1 MQAIFDTIPNPES
14 VAAPGPER
22 GALPFFYV
30 QTPGSDNTMTMRAM
44 LAGLAAF
51 FLPATALAAAGHGAA
66 PPLDAPLEFDAHMLA
81 SATVLAITFIGIFTE
96 MVHGM
101 ERVKVAV
108 LGAIAMVI
116 VGQYYGFY
124 APGLAVKS
132 IDWNVVFLLGAMMT
146 VVAIMIPTGG
156 FDMLAYKIANF
167 SKGRLYLLLVLTGSC
182 VTLLSLLLDNVTTVV
197 IFGPLII
204 LIARAQK
211 VNPIPYLLAAALLA
225 NTGGVATLV
234 GDPPNLMIG
243 SAASIS
249 FNDFFIHMGPPVAI
263 AWVGVLLLL
272 KWIFRRELAATPAD
286 VSDYTVALKD
296 PKVWNAS
303 VAILLGMVLLFLF
316 HHLLHWEPWFVA
328 AIGMAAL
335 MFISRNII
343 MESVFEHVE
352 INLLVFF
359 IALFM
364 VVGGVEHSRFLVFLG
379 QYITPFVQQDLLV
392 ATILLMW
399 VAALLSAAI
408 DNIPFTAAMIP
419 IILSMEAAGINVTP
433 LWWGLAVG
441 AGMGGNGT
449 HIGSTANV
457 FIVTISERLAR
468 AENDPSLRITPGL
481 WFRKGLPAMLL
492 TLTLTTIFFVIF
504 WDFLSTPL

>member
-1 MQAIFDTIPNPES
+1 MQAIIDTIPNLES
-14 VAAPGPER
+14 VAAPGPGRE
-22 GALPFFYV
+22 ALPFFYV
-30 QTPGSDNTMTMRAM
+30 ETQETTTTMTMRAI
-44 LAGLAAF
+44 LTGLAAF

-66 PPLDAPLEFDAHMLA
+66 APLDAPLEFDAHMLA
-81 SATVLAITFIGIFTE
+81 SALVLAITFVGIFTE
-96 MVHGM
+96 MLHGM

-132 IDWNVVFLLGAMMT
+132 VDWNVVFLLGAMMT

-167 SKGRLYLLLVLTGSC
+167 SKGRLYLLLVLVGSC

-243 SAASIS
+243 SAANIS
-249 FNDFFIHMGPPVAI
+249 FNDFIIHMGPPVAI
-263 AWVGVLLLL
+263 AWMGVLLLL
-272 KWIFRRELAATPAD
+272 KWIFRRELAETPAD
-286 VSDYTVALKD
+286 VSDYAVTLKD

-303 VAILLGMVLLFLF
+303 VAILIGMVLLFLF

-364 VVGGVEHSRFLVFLG
+364 VVGGVEHSRFLMYLG
-379 QYITPFVQQDLLV
+379 QYITPFVQQDLLL
-392 ATILLMW
+392 AAILLMW
-399 VAALLSAAI
+399 VAAILSAAI

-433 LWWGLAVG
+433 LWWGLAIG

-481 WFRKGLPAMLL
+481 WFRKGLPVMLL
-492 TLTLTTIFFVIF
+492 TLVLSTIFFALF